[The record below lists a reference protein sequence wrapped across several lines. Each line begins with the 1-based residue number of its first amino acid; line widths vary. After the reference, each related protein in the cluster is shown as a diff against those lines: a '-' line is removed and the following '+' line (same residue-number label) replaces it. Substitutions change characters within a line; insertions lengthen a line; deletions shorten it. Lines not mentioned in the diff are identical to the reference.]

1 MFRNELIIYSTSIFS
16 TVRGGFGIGADGEL
30 FHFHLDDAAIDCI
43 EHGGFRCDFVCE
55 LSTCLVDKKINFCST
70 HIVPGL
76 RSVMLTP
83 FWLLCLLG
91 HS

>member
-55 LSTCLVDKKINFCST
+55 LSMSMIHALSTRRSIFARLVLD
-70 HIVPGL
+70 L
-76 RSVMLTP
+76 A
-83 FWLLCLLG
+83 
-91 HS
+91 